1 MTETYM
7 ILELFAAMYMIKDR
21 LAPSRFESQNPLKV
35 FVKGKLQ
42 ERRNS
47 YDVRY
52 QEKWSNPGNE
62 TAAFW

>member
-7 ILELFAAMYMIKDR
+7 ILELFAAMYMIKGR

-35 FVKGKLQ
+35 FVKGKMQ
-42 ERRNS
+42 ERPNS

-52 QEKWSNPGNE
+52 QEK
-62 TAAFW
+62 